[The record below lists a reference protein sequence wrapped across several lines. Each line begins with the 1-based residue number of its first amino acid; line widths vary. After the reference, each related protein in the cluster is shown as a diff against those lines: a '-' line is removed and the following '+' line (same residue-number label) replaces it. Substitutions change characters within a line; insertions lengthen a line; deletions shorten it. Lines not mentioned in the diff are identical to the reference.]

1 MLEILGV
8 DDFGLYSLVGGFVS
22 MLSIL
27 TGTFSGTAARF
38 ITYEIGIGNP
48 EILKRTISTI
58 INLLIII
65 AIGVF
70 IIGLVGGDI
79 PNKYISQYTARAN
92 ECGLLCFLLFFI
104 CILNDT
110 SCSAV
115 SSNHYSS

>member
-27 TGTFSGTAARF
+27 TGTFSGTAALF

-70 IIGLVGGDI
+70 I
-79 PNKYISQYTARAN
+79 KYISQYTARAN